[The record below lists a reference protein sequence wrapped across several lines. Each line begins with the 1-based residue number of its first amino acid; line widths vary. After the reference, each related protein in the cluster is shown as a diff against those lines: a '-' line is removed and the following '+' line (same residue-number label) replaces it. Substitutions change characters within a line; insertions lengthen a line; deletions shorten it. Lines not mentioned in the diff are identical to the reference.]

1 MKKVQA
7 DGRSNYFLPLS
18 KVKKLDAWLKER
30 YSIDCLVNFEEY
42 YSKRGVGVS
51 DADHRKF
58 NRLIK
63 EHQKYFDTEEFEKK
77 NKTGLALTNLYAS
90 DQWRAWWHSTRRAWL
105 IDSISICSS
114 IISGL
119 SKKKKVLNVI
129 EIGCNVGILS
139 NYLAENHPIQVTG
152 IDSSDTAIFKAN
164 EFKESTKVK
173 FENCDLEKFKTE
185 ALWDVAIAVDLVQP
199 IEHNFASLIEQVGNL
214 VKPNGDLIVIGNFVE
229 IENVN
234 EYFRRIGFSCVG
246 AQLTGGYQ
254 QGLSG
259 DFVTDW
265 STKAALHLK
274 KNLKL
279 QSVDLPISGDMYEFA
294 EYANS
299 GEFPS
304 REVNRSY
311 FLPRV
316 SRKIIEII

>member
-30 YSIDCLVNFEEY
+30 YSIDCFVDFEEY
-42 YSKRGVGVS
+42 YAMRGVGVTES
-51 DADHRKF
+51 EHRKI

-63 EHQKYFDTEEFEKK
+63 EHQKNFDTGKFEKK

-90 DQWRAWWHSTRRAWL
+90 DQWRSWWHSTRRAWL
-105 IDSISICSS
+105 IDSIMICSS

-119 SKKKKVLNVI
+119 AKKDKELNVV
-129 EIGCNVGILS
+129 EIGCNVGILA
-139 NYLAENHPIQVTG
+139 NYLAENHPMQVTG
-152 IDSSDTAIFKAN
+152 IDSSDAAILKAL
-164 EFKESTKVK
+164 EFKQSASVK
-173 FENCDLEKFKTE
+173 FEKCNLENFGSE
-185 ALWDVAIAVDLVQP
+185 EVWDVAIAVDLVQP
-199 IEHNFASLIEQVGNL
+199 IEQNFASLIEQVGNL
-214 VKPNGDLIVIGNFVE
+214 VKPNGDLMVIGNFVE
-229 IENVN
+229 IGNVD
-234 EYFRRIGFSCVG
+234 EFFRSIGFVCVG

-259 DFVTDW
+259 EFAIDW

-279 QSVDLPISGDMYEFA
+279 KSVDLPISGDMLDFA

-299 GEFPS
+299 GEFPP

-316 SRKIIEII
+316 LNNT

>member
-7 DGRSNYFLPLS
+7 DGRSNYYLSLS

-30 YSIDCLVNFEEY
+30 YSIDCFVDFEEY
-42 YSKRGVGVS
+42 YAMRGVGVTE
-51 DADHRKF
+51 AEHRKI

-63 EHQKYFDTEEFEKK
+63 EHQKNFKTENFEKK

-90 DQWRAWWHSTRRAWL
+90 DQWRSWWHSTRRAWL
-105 IDSISICSS
+105 MDSITICSS

-119 SKKKKVLNVI
+119 AKKDKELSVI
-129 EIGCNVGILS
+129 EIGCNVGILA

-152 IDSSDTAIFKAN
+152 IDSSEAAITKAL
-164 EFKESTKVK
+164 EFKQSARVK
-173 FENCDLEKFKTE
+173 FEQCDLEDFRSE
-185 ALWDVAIAVDLVQP
+185 AQWDVAIGVDLVQP
-199 IEHNFASLIEQVGNL
+199 TEQNFASLIEQVGDL

-229 IENVN
+229 IGNVD
-234 EYFRRIGFSCVG
+234 EYFQSIGFTCVG

-259 DFVTDW
+259 EFAIDW

-274 KNLKL
+274 KKLKL
-279 QSVDLPISGDMYEFA
+279 KSVNLPISGSMLDFA
-294 EYANS
+294 DYANS
-299 GEFPS
+299 GEFPP

-311 FLPRV
+311 FLPRF
-316 SRKIIEII
+316 SKNN

>member
-1 MKKVQA
+1 MKKIQA

-18 KVKKLDAWLKER
+18 KVKKLDAWLKDR
-30 YSIDCLVNFEEY
+30 YSIDCFVDFEEY
-42 YSKRGVGVS
+42 YAMRGIGVTE
-51 DADHRKF
+51 AEHKKI

-63 EHQKYFDTEEFEKK
+63 EHQKNFDTENFEKK

-90 DQWRAWWHSTRRAWL
+90 DQWRSWWHSTRRAWL
-105 IDSISICSS
+105 MDSITICSS

-119 SKKKKVLNVI
+119 AKKDKELSVV
-129 EIGCNVGILS
+129 EIGCNVGILA

-152 IDSSDTAIFKAN
+152 IDSSDVAISKAL
-164 EFKESTKVK
+164 K
-173 FENCDLEKFKTE
+173 CDLEKFGHE

-199 IEHNFASLIEQVGNL
+199 IEQNFAPLMERVGKL

-229 IENVN
+229 IGNID
-234 EYFRRIGFSCVG
+234 EYFRSINFACVG

-259 DFVTDW
+259 EFAIDW

-274 KNLKL
+274 KNVKLK
-279 QSVDLPISGDMYEFA
+279 SVDLPISGDMLEFA

-299 GEFPS
+299 GEFPP

-311 FLPRV
+311 FLPRFAKN
-316 SRKIIEII
+316 S

>member
-7 DGRSNYFLPLS
+7 DGRSNYYLSLS

-30 YSIDCLVNFEEY
+30 YSIDCFVDFEEY
-42 YSKRGVGVS
+42 YAMRGVGVTE
-51 DADHRKF
+51 AEHRKI

-63 EHQKYFDTEEFEKK
+63 EHQKNFKTENFEKK

-90 DQWRAWWHSTRRAWL
+90 DQWRSWWHSTRRAWL
-105 IDSISICSS
+105 MDSITICSS

-119 SKKKKVLNVI
+119 AKKDKELSVI
-129 EIGCNVGILS
+129 EIGCNVGILA

-152 IDSSDTAIFKAN
+152 IDSSEAAITKAL
-164 EFKESTKVK
+164 EFKQSARVK
-173 FENCDLEKFKTE
+173 FEQCDLEDFRSE
-185 ALWDVAIAVDLVQP
+185 AQWAVAIGVDLVQP
-199 IEHNFASLIEQVGNL
+199 TEQNFASLIEQVGDL

-229 IENVN
+229 IGNVD
-234 EYFRRIGFSCVG
+234 EYFQSIGFTCVG

-259 DFVTDW
+259 EFAIDW

-274 KNLKL
+274 KKLKL
-279 QSVDLPISGDMYEFA
+279 KSVNLPISGSMLDFA
-294 EYANS
+294 DYANS
-299 GEFPS
+299 GEFPP

-311 FLPRV
+311 FLPRF
-316 SRKIIEII
+316 SKNN

>member
-7 DGRSNYFLPLS
+7 DGRSNYYLSLS

-30 YSIDCLVNFEEY
+30 YSIDCFVDFEEY
-42 YSKRGVGVS
+42 YAMRCVGVTE
-51 DADHRKF
+51 AEHRKI

-63 EHQKYFDTEEFEKK
+63 EHQKNFKTENFEKK

-90 DQWRAWWHSTRRAWL
+90 DQWRSWWHSTRRAWL
-105 IDSISICSS
+105 MDSITICSS

-119 SKKKKVLNVI
+119 AKKDKELSVI
-129 EIGCNVGILS
+129 EIGCNVGILA

-152 IDSSDTAIFKAN
+152 IDSSEAAITKAL
-164 EFKESTKVK
+164 EFKQSARVK
-173 FENCDLEKFKTE
+173 FEQCDLEDFRSE
-185 ALWDVAIAVDLVQP
+185 AQWDVAIGVDLVQP
-199 IEHNFASLIEQVGNL
+199 TEQNFASLIEQVGDL

-229 IENVN
+229 IGNVD
-234 EYFRRIGFSCVG
+234 EYFQSIGFTCVG

-259 DFVTDW
+259 EFAIDW

-274 KNLKL
+274 KKLKL
-279 QSVDLPISGDMYEFA
+279 KSVNLPISGSMLDFA
-294 EYANS
+294 DYANS
-299 GEFPS
+299 GEFPP

-311 FLPRV
+311 FLPRF
-316 SRKIIEII
+316 SKNN